1 MSSTLGS
8 STNYLKSQV
17 SPLVSRYPAGS
28 LIEPH
33 AHDALQI
40 LYANCGAMHV
50 RTHGQSCI
58 VNPSRAAIIPAGLE
72 HEIHMRGQTE
82 MATLYV
88 GDLRN
93 FPLLD
98 GVSSVTVSPMMKQ
111 LLLRTIDR
119 SAENSF
125 TPSQNIHLLGLL
137 FEEMQ
142 APELKAPH
150 FNMPSDRRASLVCE
164 MVLAD
169 PAANSSL
176 KRLASQVGACTRTI
190 NRIFR
195 KELGISFC
203 EWRQQVRISFA
214 IDALHQSQSVSK
226 IAFDLGYSTV
236 SAFSYAFRKQIGIS
250 PTVYVSRKPEVTS
263 ASVTN

>member
-1 MSSTLGS
+1 VSSTPGS
-8 STNYLKSQV
+8 PTNYLKSQV
-17 SPLVSRYPAGS
+17 SPWVSRYPAGS
-28 LIEPH
+28 VIEPH
-33 AHDALQI
+33 VHDTLQI

-58 VNPSRAAIIPAGLE
+58 VNPGRAAIIPAGLE

-93 FPLLD
+93 FPLLN
-98 GVSSVTVSPMMKQ
+98 GVSSITVSSMMKQ

-119 SAENSF
+119 SADNSF
-125 TPSQNIHLLGLL
+125 TPSRNVHLLGLL

-142 APELKAPH
+142 TPDLKAPH
-150 FNMPSDRRASLVCE
+150 FSMPTDRRASLVCE
-164 MVLAD
+164 MILAD
-169 PAANSSL
+169 PVKNSCL
-176 KRLASQVGACTRTI
+176 KTLASQVGACTRTI

-195 KELGISFC
+195 KELGVSFC

-214 IDALHQSQSVSK
+214 IDALHQGQPVSK

-236 SAFSYAFRKQIGIS
+236 SAFSYAFRKQIGIT
-250 PTVYVSRKPEVTS
+250 PTLYVSRKPNMTS
-263 ASVTN
+263 ASMSN